1 MNTRKIRYLVAAL
14 ITVAVGLGVFAA
26 SARSPHWRP
35 RPQATFGVSLE
46 DGRGTRLP
54 TFQHAGATWI
64 QGEDGERFVVTL
76 RNPTA
81 KRVEA
86 VISVD
91 GRDALTGRVADFDRQ
106 RGYII
111 PAFGT
116 IQVEGFRQSLDNVAT
131 FRFSTPEDS
140 YSARMGTPENVGV
153 IGVAFFTERDRDEAE
168 IAGESGGWRNRRPS
182 TSTPSPG
189 KAKRGAGAESSAR
202 AESGAARDSSNLG
215 TEFGETRS
223 STVRLVSFQ
232 RESSSPSR
240 LVTLRY
246 DDADG
251 LEARGIE
258 VGPRRQVFRDRE
270 PEPFPVNGFAPTP
283 PETL

>member
-26 SARSPHWRP
+26 SARSPHWRA
-35 RPQATFGVSLE
+35 RPKQSTFGVSLE

-64 QGEDGERFVVTL
+64 QGEDGERFVITL
-76 RNPTA
+76 RNPTS

-91 GRDALTGRVADFDRQ
+91 GRDALTGRVANFDNQ

-116 IQVEGFRQSLDNVAT
+116 IQVEGFRQTLDNVAT

-153 IGVAFFTERDRDEAE
+153 IGVAFFTERERDEAE
-168 IAGESGGWRNRRPS
+168 IAGESEGWRNRRPS
-182 TSTPSPG
+182 TSTPSPA
-189 KAKRGAGAESSAR
+189 KAKRGGAR
-202 AESGAARDSSNLG
+202 AESGAARDSGNLG
-215 TEFGETRS
+215 TEFGETRA

-232 RESSSPSR
+232 RESSSPTR

-258 VGPRRQVFRDRE
+258 VGPRRQVSRD
-270 PEPFPVNGFAPTP
+270 PEPFPVNDFAPPP